1 MGGEAARCSRR
12 APPERYFE
20 GLTEV
25 VRLSDEGETTFLI
38 EYDIHFIAEQQRWRP

>member
-1 MGGEAARCSRR
+1 MAKRPGVR
-12 APPERYFE
+12 AERPPERYFE